1 MLRADCWICP
11 QRHTQATNSEV
22 AGSSW
27 HRSML
32 SSPICDQAKVRHKET
47 KERVRS
53 TTDERMLRAPLTA
66 HSCSLEAG
74 RPLPAFAL
82 PPTLRRQLVVLL
94 STSRSNPVLKI
105 QAREDELLQRCG
117 RVLTH
122 LSSLPPNFSKQQAAL
137 ISLPPSTQM
146 PGSGPPRFGTSAST
160 PLHLPGQCLPQSVP
174 PWIPHRLPPSF
185 IQNDAAVDVNF
196 LGARGHSSSLAAALV
211 HRGCGHPGTAGPP
224 WRSTSILPSSHSA
237 LQYGNNLCIE
247 RRVGTPSRR
256 PPTSWQGPKRKA
268 RSLDALVQV

>member
-1 MLRADCWICP
+1 MK
-11 QRHTQATNSEV
+11 QKSEPK
-22 AGSSW
+22 ST
-27 HRSML
+27 
-32 SSPICDQAKVRHKET
+32 KVEWVLT
-47 KERVRS
+47 
-53 TTDERMLRAPLTA
+53 APLTA

-122 LSSLPPNFSKQQAAL
+122 LSSLPPNSSKQQAAL
-137 ISLPPSTQM
+137 ISLPLSTQM
-146 PGSGPPRFGTSAST
+146 PGSRPARLGTSAST

-185 IQNDAAVDVNF
+185 IQNDAAVDVTF
-196 LGARGHSSSLAAALV
+196 LEPVVTLLPWQLPWSIEVAGILALRV
-211 HRGCGHPGTAGPP
+211 HPGGDQHLALLPLRPP
-224 WRSTSILPSSHSA
+224 VW
-237 LQYGNNLCIE
+237 NNLCIE
-247 RRVGTPSRR
+247 RRVGALSTLTAS
-256 PPTSWQGPKRKA
+256 TNILAGAQTEGPKPGCSGAGQKTS
-268 RSLDALVQV
+268 SL